1 MQSYD
6 ERWAGLLPRTEGE
19 PTLARRLKD
28 AHERALGT
36 LRSIE
41 IEIERVERVTAFN
54 KRLHEEIGV
63 DWSAFYDAMPHDG
76 RGIECAYQGM
86 RFTILPCKGE
96 VWGERN
102 GERITP

>member
-1 MQSYD
+1 MPSYD
-6 ERWAGLLPRTEGE
+6 ERWEALLNRTDSE
-19 PTLARRLKD
+19 PALARRLKD
-28 AHERALGT
+28 AQEYALGT

-41 IEIERVERVTAFN
+41 IEIERVEHVVAFN

-63 DWSAFYDAMPHDG
+63 DWSAFYEAMPHDG

-86 RFTILPCKGE
+86 RFTILVCKGE

-102 GERITP
+102 GERIT